1 MTRKEAKNE
10 LRPIR
15 QMDSRI
21 KSIELEIERLDA
33 VATKMTPSYDANKV
47 SNSYRNK
54 IEEAIIKKEE
64 YKTRLAKKLL
74 EQLDYKNKCLNKIEK
89 LGTGSLQQ
97 ILTLYYFR
105 SLTMEQVAEFM
116 GKSPRWT
123 YDLFCTALD
132 EYAEISEKFDATS

>member
-64 YKTRLAKKLL
+64 YKTRVAKKLL
-74 EQLDYKNKCLNKIEK
+74 VQLDYKNKCLK
-89 LGTGSLQQ
+89 
-97 ILTLYYFR
+97 
-105 SLTMEQVAEFM
+105 
-116 GKSPRWT
+116 
-123 YDLFCTALD
+123 
-132 EYAEISEKFDATS
+132 KF